1 MLSTIDTTALFYVNN
16 HIADDVCGSW
26 TKTPENAGGE
36 KLEDEKEKRKC
47 ECGAASFIELYSEC
61 DKRSERDD
69 T

>member
-1 MLSTIDTTALFYVNN
+1 MLSTIDTDALFYGCN

-26 TKTPENAGGE
+26 TKNRENAGGE

-47 ECGAASFIELYSEC
+47 AGGAASFIELYSEC

-69 T
+69 D